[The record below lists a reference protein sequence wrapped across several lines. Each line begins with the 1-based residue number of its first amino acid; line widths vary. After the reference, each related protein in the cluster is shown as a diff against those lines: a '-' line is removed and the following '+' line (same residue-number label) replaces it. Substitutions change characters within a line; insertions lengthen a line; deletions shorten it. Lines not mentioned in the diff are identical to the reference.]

1 MTRADYPGGRAGGAK
16 HAGGAFPE
24 RAPGFALVAAEVCV
38 IPGR

>member
-1 MTRADYPGGRAGGAK
+1 MRMTRADYPGASAGR
-16 HAGGAFPE
+16 AFPE